1 MSFRHL
7 DQCSRIASPLTAVP
21 ATGRLAGTVVLAVG
35 ATVLPPGAWWQLAA
49 LEIVVVGFALVG
61 RIPIRTLLLRLLGPL
76 LFVAIA
82 AVGVLVLAP
91 GEPTARIGWLR
102 VSDEGLRRFGAAL
115 GRGTVALSG
124 AVVLVTT
131 TSYPDFVDALRELR
145 LPRAVTTALGLAYRL
160 LYVFVD
166 EIERLERAARSRN
179 AGAGSASRRRLLVG
193 ITAAVLARAF
203 HRAERTHLAMLARGF
218 DGALP
223 RLVTP
228 SWTRA
233 TAVAF
238 AAYVGGVV
246 AVTLSAYVRL

>member
-7 DQCSRIASPLTAVP
+7 DQYSRIPSPLTAVP
-21 ATGRLAGTVVLAVG
+21 PTGRLVGTALLAVG

-49 LEIVVVGFALVG
+49 LEVIVVALALVG
-61 RIPIRTLLLRLLGPL
+61 HIPIRILLLRLLGPL
-76 LFVAIA
+76 VFVAVA
-82 AVGVLVLAP
+82 AVGVLVLVP

-131 TSYPDFVDALRELR
+131 TSYPEFVDALRALR
-145 LPRAVTTALGLAYRL
+145 LPKAVTAALGLAYRL
-160 LYVFVD
+160 LYIFVD

-179 AGAGSASRRRLLVG
+179 AGAGSVSRRRLLVG

-203 HRAERTHLAMLARGF
+203 HRAERTHLAMLARGS
-218 DGALP
+218 DGTLP
-223 RLVTP
+223 RLVAP

-233 TAVAF
+233 SAVAF

-246 AVTLSAYVRL
+246 AVALLGYVPS